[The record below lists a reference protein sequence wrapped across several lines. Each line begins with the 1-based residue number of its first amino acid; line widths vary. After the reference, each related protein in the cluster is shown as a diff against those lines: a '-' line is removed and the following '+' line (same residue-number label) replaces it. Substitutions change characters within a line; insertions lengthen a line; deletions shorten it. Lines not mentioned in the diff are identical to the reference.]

1 MAPTPLSAGFQ
12 SLPLPPTI
20 KLGPSGAGSQ
30 VGGLVHALGPSNGSL
45 QRPLLWG
52 WEFLLLPPQPLRV
65 FSLRGLRLYVPA
77 LEHWVMRSAL
87 LPAVC
92 PVYLCVNVGLQGLL
106 VVRLPA
112 PFIPHSA
119 SLRRTTTTRLLS
131 TLVPVSAPPTCVD
144 VCFFFIYLV
153 SDFLDV

>member
-1 MAPTPLSAGFQ
+1 MLYVGRGREEVMAPTPLSAGFQ

-65 FSLRGLRLYVPA
+65 FSLRGLRLYFTV
-77 LEHWVMRSAL
+77 LEPWVTW
-87 LPAVC
+87 
-92 PVYLCVNVGLQGLL
+92 
-106 VVRLPA
+106 
-112 PFIPHSA
+112 SA
-119 SLRRTTTTRLLS
+119 SLPTVRPGLS
-131 TLVPVSAPPTCVD
+131 VRKCRATGFASGQTACPVHPTLRESHSRHGNSCPLRPS
-144 VCFFFIYLV
+144 YQ
-153 SDFLDV
+153 SG